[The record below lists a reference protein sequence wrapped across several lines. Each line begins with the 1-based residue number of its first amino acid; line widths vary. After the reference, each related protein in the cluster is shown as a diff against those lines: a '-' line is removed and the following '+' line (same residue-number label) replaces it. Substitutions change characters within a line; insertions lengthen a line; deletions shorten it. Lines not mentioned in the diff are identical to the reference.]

1 MSRLK
6 DKFTVGSNVVCADD
20 TDLRGEISIGSGTV
34 IHPKATIVA
43 TQGPI
48 VIGSGCIIE
57 EAATIINRQRTVMRI
72 GDNNLFEVACRIES
86 PRIGSYNTFEAR
98 SRTAQT
104 VSIGSYCTIGAGCFL
119 TPSAFAGLP
128 DGDLQKALAN
138 SENTSEFPVMS
149 SEPAVPT
156 DRASSPSTPI
166 TVVETLEDMTV
177 VYGAEAKRRMWSGHG
192 IKQAKALHAKHLEY
206 LRDTLPR
213 HIDLINWDEEEDEE
227 DE

>member
-6 DKFTVGSNVVCADD
+6 DKFTIGSNVVCADD

-48 VIGSGCIIE
+48 IIGSGCIIE
-57 EAATIINRQRTVMRI
+57 ESATIVNRQRTVMRI

-86 PRIGSYNTFEAR
+86 PRIGSFNTFEAR

-104 VSIGSYCTIGAGCFL
+104 VSVGSHCTIGAGCFL
-119 TPSAFAGLP
+119 TPSAYSGLDNDENGAETEP
-128 DGDLQKALAN
+128 GTPASEDAPTGSVSAAASPAPPPAAL
-138 SENTSEFPVMS
+138 EV
-149 SEPAVPT
+149 
-156 DRASSPSTPI
+156 
-166 TVVETLEDMTV
+166 LEDMTV
-177 VYGAEAKRRMWSGHG
+177 VYGSEARRRLWSGHG

-206 LRDTLPR
+206 LRDTLSR
-213 HIDLINWDEEEDEE
+213 YIELRDWDEEY
-227 DE
+227 

>member
-6 DKFTVGSNVVCADD
+6 DKFTIGSNVVCGDD
-20 TDLRGEISIGSGTV
+20 TELRGEISIGSGTV

-48 VIGSGCIIE
+48 VIGNGCIIE
-57 EAATIINRQRTVMRI
+57 DSVVIVNRQRTVMRI

-104 VSIGSYCTIGAGCFL
+104 VSIGSYCTVGAGCFL
-119 TPSAFAGLP
+119 TPSASSGLHP
-128 DGDLQKALAN
+128 DALSAN
-138 SENTSEFPVMS
+138 LNPGEGEG
-149 SEPAVPT
+149 
-156 DRASSPSTPI
+156 ASSPAAESGPGTPLAP
-166 TVVETLEDMTV
+166 VEVLEDMTV

-192 IKQAKALHAKHLEY
+192 MKQAKALHAKHLEY
-206 LRDTLPR
+206 LHDTLPR
-213 HIDLINWDEEEDEE
+213 YIELRDWDEED
-227 DE
+227 